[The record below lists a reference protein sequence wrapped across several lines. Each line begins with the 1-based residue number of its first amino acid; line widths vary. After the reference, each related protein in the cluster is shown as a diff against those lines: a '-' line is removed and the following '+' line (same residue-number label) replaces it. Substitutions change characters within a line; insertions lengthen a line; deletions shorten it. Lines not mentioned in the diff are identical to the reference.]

1 MIATE
6 SFVEQNLGS
15 TLGKKYG
22 FTKYCNDGCCY
33 KLLMLNIPT
42 LIQDLAS
49 RSFDK
54 TTTGVPNFPAYV
66 SGHSTFSC
74 CKPSAISYPS
84 KKTYEAMAIE
94 ASNSTVWSD
103 SLSQI
108 VNKGL
113 RVKVAR
119 FAIDRAALDGA
130 EK

>member
-1 MIATE
+1 MRIVTYWADGVTILPPGHWNMIATE

-22 FTKYCNDGCCY
+22 FTKYNDGCCY

-66 SGHSTFSC
+66 SGHSTLAAASQVLSHIHLKRITKQWQS
-74 CKPSAISYPS
+74 KPLTRLYGAIHYRR
-84 KKTYEAMAIE
+84 
-94 ASNSTVWSD
+94 
-103 SLSQI
+103 L
-108 VNKGL
+108 
-113 RVKVAR
+113 
-119 FAIDRAALDGA
+119 
-130 EK
+130 